1 MTTFCVRSFSC
12 EMPASVREG
21 VGRVL
26 AVGPGVESVKVGDR
40 ILAPPASF
48 TWRER
53 IVVSAGGLSALPAD
67 ADPRQ
72 LAMLAIKRRCRAL
85 RNAAERSFWTFAD
98 HQPDLGIGNAEQ
110 HTVAAGASPYR
121 RSMPMNPPLPPFTV
135 AFALVPNSFRPP
147 LEVPPKHTAPAIT
160 APSSAIQPKHGK

>member
-1 MTTFCVRSFSC
+1 MVAQGIYAFRPPL
-12 EMPASVREG
+12 PAVIGNEG

-67 ADPRQ
+67 ADCASSCAGGDDDRLRLGAPVARTYP
-72 LAMLAIKRRCRAL
+72 LSSIKDA
-85 RNAAERSFWTFAD
+85 
-98 HQPDLGIGNAEQ
+98 
-110 HTVAAGASPYR
+110 VAHAQRGGKILLDVR
-121 RSMPMNPPLPPFTV
+121 G
-135 AFALVPNSFRPP
+135 
-147 LEVPPKHTAPAIT
+147 
-160 APSSAIQPKHGK
+160 SST